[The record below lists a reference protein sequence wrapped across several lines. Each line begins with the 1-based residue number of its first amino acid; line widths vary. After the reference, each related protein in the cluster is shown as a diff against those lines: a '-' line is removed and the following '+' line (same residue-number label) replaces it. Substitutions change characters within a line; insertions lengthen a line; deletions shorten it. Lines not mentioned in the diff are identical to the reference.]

1 MFNPLGVSRDSMR
14 APVPRSSLERFFGK
28 KGLPFE
34 KFDTLFHFLTPSRA
48 RVRKMTLKMKS
59 AKVIDFYSVFVTL
72 PQKGAYFTRGVT
84 KIGFGAFQSS
94 FSLIFGPSKSGYF
107 PRWDAFS
114 QS

>member
-14 APVPRSSLERFFGK
+14 VPVARSGLERFFGK

-59 AKVIDFYSVFVTL
+59 AKVIEFYSVFL
-72 PQKGAYFTRGVT
+72 PSRKKALISLGV
-84 KIGFGAFQSS
+84 
-94 FSLIFGPSKSGYF
+94 
-107 PRWDAFS
+107 
-114 QS
+114 